1 MTRRRNRPAGT
12 LPPQARQRARARS
25 RRSLLNDRRAAGAS
39 DGGTTLAEAPEKTCM
54 LDISA
59 MHQTLR
65 GEASL
70 KPSIRLLAYYLPQFH
85 PIPENDRWW
94 GAGFTEWT
102 NVTRAKPLFRGH
114 YQPRL
119 PRDLGFYDLRVP
131 ETRERQ
137 AELARDAGIE
147 GFCYW
152 HYWFGNGRRI
162 LDRPFEEV
170 LNSGKPDFPFCLS
183 WANQTWSGIWY
194 GEPKRTLIEQTYP
207 GPEDEKAHFDWA
219 LPAFRDHRYVRID
232 GKPVF
237 LVYDPHSHPDPTS
250 FIAHWQR
257 LAFENGLPGIHFI
270 AMSNDV
276 DRPWLVPFDS
286 ITQFGPTDFLQ
297 DWPTDLLKRAKRRL
311 RRRDLGPLLNRL
323 APRHF
328 GLPQR
333 HFAPQSR
340 PGAEGPRPPGR
351 GGAAPRTRAGDP

>member
-1 MTRRRNRPAGT
+1 MTSYVSFQPLIASSEPHPPAPGGRSVSLYSRDSFCRFRSFMTRRRNRPAGT

-39 DGGTTLAEAPEKTCM
+39 DGGPPLPKHREKTCM

-137 AELARDAGIE
+137 ASLPETRVSRVSATATIGSGTVDAS
-147 GFCYW
+147 W
-152 HYWFGNGRRI
+152 TGR
-162 LDRPFEEV
+162 
-170 LNSGKPDFPFCLS
+170 S
-183 WANQTWSGIWY
+183 
-194 GEPKRTLIEQTYP
+194 
-207 GPEDEKAHFDWA
+207 
-219 LPAFRDHRYVRID
+219 
-232 GKPVF
+232 
-237 LVYDPHSHPDPTS
+237 
-250 FIAHWQR
+250 
-257 LAFENGLPGIHFI
+257 
-270 AMSNDV
+270 
-276 DRPWLVPFDS
+276 
-286 ITQFGPTDFLQ
+286 
-297 DWPTDLLKRAKRRL
+297 RR
-311 RRRDLGPLLNRL
+311 
-323 APRHF
+323 F
-328 GLPQR
+328 
-333 HFAPQSR
+333 
-340 PGAEGPRPPGR
+340 
-351 GGAAPRTRAGDP
+351 